1 MRKPYREGMS
11 DDTPN
16 PEMEK
21 RWQDYL
27 KRRRR
32 GKYLIIAGIVVI
44 IVSLV
49 LGVFPV
55 AVSAFTGT
63 VYVSTPMSNYFGV
76 GVFFGIFLILAG
88 IVSRIAPNMME
99 GDALWIWKMGPFGN
113 RS

>member
-1 MRKPYREGMS
+1 MTEE
-11 DDTPN
+11 TPN

-21 RWQDYL
+21 KWQDYL

-32 GKYLIIAGIVVI
+32 GKYLIYFGLIVVAI
-44 IVSLV
+44 SLF
-49 LGVFPV
+49 LGYFPV
-55 AVSAFTGT
+55 AVAAFSGS
-63 VYVSTPMSNYFGV
+63 VYVPTPWANYV
-76 GVFFGIFLILAG
+76 GIGIVFGIFLVLVG